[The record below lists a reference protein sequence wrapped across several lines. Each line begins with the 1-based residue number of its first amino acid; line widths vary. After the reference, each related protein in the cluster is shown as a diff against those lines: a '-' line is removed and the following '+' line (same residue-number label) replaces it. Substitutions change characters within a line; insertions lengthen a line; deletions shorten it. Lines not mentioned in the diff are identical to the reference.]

1 MEVRKT
7 PKEER
12 LDRIAAIAR
21 RHCVPLSE
29 ITGDRRYRQVV
40 RARRAICIMLR
51 NEGLTTPQ
59 IGSYINR
66 DSTSVC
72 NLLGTTSRAKQR
84 ILKGKA
90 DARS

>member
-1 MEVRKT
+1 MEVKKT

-12 LDRIAAIAR
+12 LERIAAIAR
-21 RHCVPLSE
+21 RYRLPLSE

-51 NEGLTTPQ
+51 KEGLTTPQ

-66 DSTSVC
+66 DHTSVC
-72 NLLGTTSRAKQR
+72 NLLGTTSAAKR
-84 ILKGKA
+84 RSAKGKA
-90 DARS
+90 NA